1 MTGFRRSGKWWHAL
15 ILLLVGA
22 AIAYPSLNQAG
33 CCAWAATV
41 LTRPSTS
48 LAPSLLFG
56 VAAVISGILD
66 LFVSELKA
74 AIAAFGL
81 TKH

>member
-1 MTGFRRSGKWWHAL
+1 MTGFGKSGKWWHAL

-22 AIAYPSLNQAG
+22 AVAYPSLSQVG
-33 CCAWAATV
+33 HCAWGGDCPHPTV
-41 LTRPSTS
+41 YFIGT
-48 LAPSLLFG
+48 LFG

-66 LFVSELKA
+66 LFVSGLKA
-74 AIAAFGL
+74 ALAALGI